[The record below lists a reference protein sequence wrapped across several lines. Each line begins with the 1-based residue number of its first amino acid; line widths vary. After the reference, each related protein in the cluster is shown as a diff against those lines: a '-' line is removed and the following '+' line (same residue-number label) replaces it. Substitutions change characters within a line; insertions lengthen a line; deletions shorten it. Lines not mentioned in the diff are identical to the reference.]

1 MVTVGTE
8 SISTSGGQAQF
19 VRISGG
25 YNWTVQKEGYYTKQ
39 GVVTV
44 NGENKRVDVQLKLV
58 TYDIIFTVR
67 MSGQPVKNQ
76 PVVLGVGEDEQTV
89 NTDASGNAVFNRV
102 PGSYPWNVTKRGMS
116 REQERQY

>member
-1 MVTVGTE
+1 M
-8 SISTSGGQAQF
+8 
-19 VRISGG
+19 
-25 YNWTVQKEGYYTKQ
+25 
-39 GVVTV
+39 
-44 NGENKRVDVQLKLV
+44 KLV

-102 PGSYPWNVTKRGMS
+102 PGSYPWNVTKTGYEPRTGTAVLINQPLAITVDLVKQTGKLTVTVLDVKRTTLLVM
-116 REQERQY
+116 R